1 MYRIIVFLILFIPF
15 FIFGQKKDTISRKMI
30 KQMKREM
37 AKKSINELKNGVLLV
52 QLKTKHKSIEALK
65 KRGFIQR
72 AEKIRKEQ
80 EEDNRNIIKG
90 FNEYYDFSSV
100 YFFYSNDKKK
110 VENHQFDSV
119 QFITLDSNTLMNL
132 PDTSS
137 IYRKLDTANYYI
149 AEFGTNNYSNSTL
162 RYLPNFD
169 DQYDR
174 GLEFEALLI
183 KNKDYLQLSHPF
195 PYYVKT
201 NEAVKVGD
209 LKRWE
214 TIKKM
219 NQKLHYF
226 YNNQ

>member
-1 MYRIIVFLILFIPF
+1 MYRIFVLLLLFIPLF
-15 FIFGQKKDTISRKMI
+15 YFGQKKDTISRKMI

-37 AKKSINELKNGVLLV
+37 AQQAINELKNGVLLV
-52 QLKTKHKSIEALK
+52 QLKTKHKSIEALN
-65 KRGFIQR
+65 KRGFTKR
-72 AEKIRKEQ
+72 AEKIKKEQ
-80 EEDNRNIIKG
+80 EEDNRNIING
-90 FNEYYDFSSV
+90 FRKYYDFSPV

-110 VENHQFDSV
+110 VEQHNFDSV
-119 QFITLDSNTLMNL
+119 RFVELDSTSFKFL
-132 PDTSS
+132 PDTST
-137 IYRKLDTANYYI
+137 IYSVLDTAKYYI
-149 AEFGTNNYSNSTL
+149 AEFGTNNYSQSTL

-201 NEAVKVGD
+201 NEGIKVGD

-226 YNNQ
+226 YQNQ

>member
-90 FNEYYDFSSV
+90 FNEYYDFSPV

-201 NEAVKVGD
+201 NEGIKVGD